1 LSEKIKV
8 VNIIPSLQ
16 DGGIEAQ
23 LPRLYRALGNEKY
36 EFYVYCLANIE
47 HYYPVERF
55 EKLGCKVETFNF
67 VNVNRKFYH
76 TFTNLIQIFKLAY
89 KLKKGR
95 FEVVNYHDFFSAT
108 MSRIALIIAR
118 FMFYK
123 PQRSILT
130 LHNMQFWLGGAHR
143 AINKVLSSVTDKVI
157 CVSKSV
163 YNFSKENDK
172 LKENKYILVMNG
184 IDITEFV
191 PEPNNHKLRNE
202 LKLEKNS
209 ILIGQVG
216 TFSIRKGQK
225 YLVEAF
231 INIHKEYN
239 DTILVIVG
247 GYRKHEPEIYNEVKQ
262 LIKEH
267 RLEDR
272 IRILKTRDD
281 IINVYNGLDLYV
293 MPSVV
298 EGFGLALAEAMA
310 CEKVCIASDIPPFK
324 EIITE
329 GYDGFFFNSG
339 DVDSLTKVLKKVL
352 DNPGSLNAIGK
363 NARKTIVERFSNE
376 SMVKQYDI
384 LYS

>member
-1 LSEKIKV
+1 
-8 VNIIPSLQ
+8 
-16 DGGIEAQ
+16 
-23 LPRLYRALGNEKY
+23 
-36 EFYVYCLANIE
+36 
-47 HYYPVERF
+47 
-55 EKLGCKVETFNF
+55 
-67 VNVNRKFYH
+67 
-76 TFTNLIQIFKLAY
+76 
-89 KLKKGR
+89 
-95 FEVVNYHDFFSAT
+95 
-108 MSRIALIIAR
+108 
-118 FMFYK
+118 
-123 PQRSILT
+123 
-130 LHNMQFWLGGAHR
+130 
-143 AINKVLSSVTDKVI
+143 
-157 CVSKSV
+157 
-163 YNFSKENDK
+163 
-172 LKENKYILVMNG
+172 MNG
-184 IDITEFV
+184 IDINEFV
-191 PEPNNHKLRNE
+191 PVPNNHKLRNE

-247 GYRKHEPEIYNEVKQ
+247 GYRKHEPEIFNEVIQ

-267 RLEDR
+267 RLKDR

-329 GYDGFFFNSG
+329 GYDGFFFNSEN
-339 DVDSLTKVLKKVL
+339 VDSLTKVLKNVL
-352 DNPGSLNAIGK
+352 DNSGNLNAIGK
-363 NARKTIVERFSNE
+363 NARKTIVERFSND